1 MKEIILTC
9 IARKEAHGR
18 YSSLCPELD
27 VASCGNSIEEATKN
41 LKEAVQGHIQ
51 TAIKENMFEE
61 ILEKLGITEQDLNK
75 AGPISLNSFSTPLSM
90 EIPA

>member
-9 IARKEAHGR
+9 IARKEARGR

-27 VASCGNSIEEATKN
+27 VASCGDSIEEATKN

-51 TAIKENMFEE
+51 TAIQENMFD
-61 ILEKLGITEQDLNK
+61 EKLPK
-75 AGPISLNSFSTPLSM
+75 
-90 EIPA
+90 